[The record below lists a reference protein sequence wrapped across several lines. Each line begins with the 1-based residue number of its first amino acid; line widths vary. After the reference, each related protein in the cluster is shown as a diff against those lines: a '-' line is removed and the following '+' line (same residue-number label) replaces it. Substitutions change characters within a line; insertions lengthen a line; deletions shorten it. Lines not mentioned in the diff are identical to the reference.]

1 MFSLSVSLVQV
12 LVLVLVRSDDQFPS
26 IQSLARSESPGF
38 SVPQPQ
44 LDLEPT
50 SLSVNAPMPMSL
62 PSNISQNIAETDFA
76 KNSPMGFNITQP
88 RLDLVPSFT
97 ITGGD
102 GEEYRS
108 EDTEDVEDDTKE
120 KSEPEQLPLEPQ
132 IYPVAETVRMRREG
146 GLL

>member
-1 MFSLSVSLVQV
+1 MVIMVMV
-12 LVLVLVRSDDQFPS
+12 VRTEDQFPS
-26 IQSLARSESPGF
+26 IHSLAGSESPGF
-38 SVPQPQ
+38 SVPQPP

-62 PSNISQNIAETDFA
+62 PSDISQNIAETDFA

-102 GEEYRS
+102 GEEYRRQ
-108 EDTEDVEDDTKE
+108 DTEDVEEYRRQDTE
-120 KSEPEQLPLEPQ
+120 
-132 IYPVAETVRMRREG
+132 
-146 GLL
+146 

>member
-1 MFSLSVSLVQV
+1 MVV
-12 LVLVLVRSDDQFPS
+12 LVVVVVRTEDKFPS
-26 IQSLARSESPGF
+26 IQSLAGSESPGF

-50 SLSVNAPMPMSL
+50 SLSLSAPMPMSL
-62 PSNISQNIAETDFA
+62 PSSISQNIAETDFA

-102 GEEYRS
+102 GEEYRR
-108 EDTEDVEDDTKE
+108 EDTEDVQEDTKE
-120 KSEPEQLPLEPQ
+120 KSESEQLPLEPQ
-132 IYPVAETVRMRREG
+132 IYPKAQTVRTRREG
-146 GLL
+146 E

>member
-1 MFSLSVSLVQV
+1 MVVMMMMMMV
-12 LVLVLVRSDDQFPS
+12 VRMVRTEDQFPS
-26 IQSLARSESPGF
+26 IQTLAGSESPGF

-102 GEEYRS
+102 GEEYRN

-132 IYPVAETVRMRREG
+132 IYPKAETVRMRREG
-146 GLL
+146 D

>member
-1 MFSLSVSLVQV
+1 MVTM
-12 LVLVLVRSDDQFPS
+12 VRTEDQFPS
-26 IQSLARSESPGF
+26 IQSLAGSESPGF
-38 SVPQPQ
+38 SVPQPP

-62 PSNISQNIAETDFA
+62 PSDISQNIAETDFA

-102 GEEYRS
+102 GEEYRR
-108 EDTEDVEDDTKE
+108 EDTEEVEDDTKE

-132 IYPVAETVRMRREG
+132 IYPQTKTGRIRREG
-146 GLL
+146 D

>member
-1 MFSLSVSLVQV
+1 MLFSLSVSLVQV

-26 IQSLARSESPGF
+26 IQSLLRSESPGF
-38 SVPQPQ
+38 SVPQPP

-50 SLSVNAPMPMSL
+50 SLSLSAPMIMSL
-62 PSNISQNIAETDFA
+62 PSNLSQNIGETDFA

-102 GEEYRS
+102 GEEYK
-108 EDTEDVEDDTKE
+108 EDTEEE
-120 KSEPEQLPLEPQ
+120 SEPEQLPLEPQ
-132 IYPVAETVRMRREG
+132 IYPAEETVRRRRAG
-146 GLL
+146 D